1 MFCPKCGKTV
11 RDGAKFCNHCGAN
24 LEQED
29 FYDDEEDDFD
39 EEPGGKKQK
48 YWLVP
53 LIMFLILAAGFAAAF
68 IVLRILPTQA
78 SIFPWAQETQTRE
91 TTEEETDQIETE
103 EAEQGAVVRQKF
115 GHAKEETEE
124 TFVVDTTAAIEPDEW
139 ETTAVA
145 ESEELLE
152 ELPEEMPEGEDWEAD
167 TSADYVLPDSS
178 SRYLTEADLAGLS
191 KEELRL
197 ARNEIYARHGRIF
210 TSEELGGY
218 FSSKSWYRG
227 TVSAADFSDDLL
239 SQVEKDNVKLI
250 QQMEEKRS

>member
-24 LEQED
+24 LEQEYS
-29 FYDDEEDDFD
+29 YDEDDDFD

-68 IVLRILPTQA
+68 IVLRFLPTQA

-91 TTEEETDQIETE
+91 TTEEETDQIEAE

-124 TFVVDTTAAIEPDEW
+124 TFVVDTTAATEPEEW
-139 ETTAVA
+139 ETTTMA
-145 ESEELLE
+145 ESE

-239 SQVEKDNVKLI
+239 SQVEKDNIKLI
-250 QQMEEKRS
+250 QQMEEKLS